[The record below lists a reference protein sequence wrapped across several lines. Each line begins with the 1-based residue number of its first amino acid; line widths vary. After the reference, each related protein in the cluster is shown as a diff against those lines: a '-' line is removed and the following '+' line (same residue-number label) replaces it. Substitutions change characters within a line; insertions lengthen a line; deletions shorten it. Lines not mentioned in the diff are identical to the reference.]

1 MEEVFTHPKYKKLA
15 KYNHDVMLLKLAE
28 HVDMK
33 KYAPVCLPKVEE
45 DFIGRM
51 GSAYGENKIFQRRFE
66 NRIGRHV
73 TRVLH
78 FFFRF

>member
-1 MEEVFTHPKYKKLA
+1 MLHRFHFDIL
-15 KYNHDVMLLKLAE
+15 LLKLAE
-28 HVDMK
+28 HVDLK

-73 TRVLH
+73 TRVL
-78 FFFRF
+78 